1 MTPRKSRAGATGG
14 GRRARPR
21 RDAESPPDPEVPAA
35 GAEPSRDGGASRPRA
50 GARSEGDPPGAPDPS
65 DADLEESVLVA
76 EGLDDAV
83 LEALEDDGSAAAGV
97 RAERPSYDEIRRL
110 LAGVIREASGLVEAQ
125 ESVCGILYDELE
137 HFSWV
142 GIYMVDGDELE
153 LAAWAG
159 PEETEHVRIPIGE
172 GICGAA
178 AASGETEVV
187 PDVRE
192 DERFIAC
199 FPSTRSEIVVPIFR
213 AGEVVGEID
222 VDSDELDAFDE
233 RDVRLLEWTASRLG
247 QLV

>member
-1 MTPRKSRAGATGG
+1 MTSRKSRAGAADG
-14 GRRARPR
+14 GRRARPK
-21 RDAESPPDPEVPAA
+21 RDPAPPANPDISVSGEP
-35 GAEPSRDGGASRPRA
+35 GEPSGTDVDDGSLGA
-50 GARSEGDPPGAPDPS
+50 
-65 DADLEESVLVA
+65 ADGFEDVA
-76 EGLDDAV
+76 ALEGLDDDV
-83 LEALEDDGSAAAGV
+83 AAALPA
-97 RAERPSYDEIRRL
+97 RAARPSYEEIRRL
-110 LAGVIREASGLVEAQ
+110 LAGVIREAAGLVEAQ
-125 ESVCGILYDELE
+125 ESVCGILFDELE

-159 PEETEHVRIPIGE
+159 QEETEHVRIPIGE

-178 AASGETEVV
+178 AASGETEIV

-233 RDVRLLEWTASRLG
+233 RDVRLLEWTATRLG
-247 QLV
+247 PLV